1 MSVHRRSTTP
11 IIEEVFDESQ
21 QTNNHIHHL
30 ESVVVDKTSVDE
42 PKAYQFM
49 TEHPEIALI
58 IMDDDSQDSLQP
70 NRYSSNA
77 DSYSYTSQKTSRN
90 GHTSTSYGFSSH
102 PNGSHSFFSSS
113 TTTTSSFG
121 DGGDEEHAF
130 FSSSDGGEINNSY
143 FNAGHGT
150 YKVEFPTEDR
160 YGSDY
165 LFFNLH
171 RGVEIVDLDEVVDL
185 TNESEDINEEED
197 DVIMMD

>member
-21 QTNNHIHHL
+21 QPNNHIHHL
-30 ESVVVDKTSVDE
+30 ESVVVDKTAVDE

-49 TEHPEIALI
+49 TEHPDIALI
-58 IMDDDSQDSLQP
+58 IMNNDSQDALQP
-70 NRYSSNA
+70 SRYSNDA

-102 PNGSHSFFSSS
+102 SNGSHSFFSSS

-121 DGGDEEHAF
+121 DDDGVEHAF
-130 FSSSDGGEINNSY
+130 FSSGDAGEINDSY

-150 YKVEFPTEDR
+150 YKVEFPVEDR
-160 YGSDY
+160 YGNDY

-185 TNESEDINEEED
+185 TNESEDIMEDEE